1 MKQEIGFKQAYMIF
15 PAPADMLPIGSCI
28 LRLITVSLVTVVF
41 GNFSAF
47 QPVQKA
53 DRPEPSGIMSPTVV
67 TLTKIPHTSHMAWA
81 IFHHVTLYCGCG
93 PQTASA

>member
-15 PAPADMLPIGSCI
+15 PAPAYTLPISGCI
-28 LRLITVSLVTVVF
+28 IRLIAVLLVTVVF

-53 DRPEPSGIMSPTVV
+53 DRPEPSGIISLTVV
-67 TLTKIPHTSHMAWA
+67 TLTKIPHTSHMA
-81 IFHHVTLYCGCG
+81 
-93 PQTASA
+93 